1 MVSEL
6 MQKVAET
13 FGIKMPTALLHRKV
27 MATTPH
33 TNKAI
38 PEAKMR
44 ALNKDMSHSAS
55 TSEKY
60 YQLPV
65 AKNAVIMYDT
75 IKQLTKNSL
84 QPQRMTSY

>member
-44 ALNKDMSHSAS
+44 ALLFEQTYVTLGVN
-55 TSEKY
+55 
-60 YQLPV
+60 
-65 AKNAVIMYDT
+65 
-75 IKQLTKNSL
+75 
-84 QPQRMTSY
+84 